1 MTTSAN
7 NTSGVTPAGNTS
19 GTDTSGQLFQEAFE
33 ALPLMAILRG
43 FDVERTVAVSHR
55 ARDIGIRLV
64 EVPVQNDT
72 AVAALRA
79 AAEAG
84 RERGAVVGAGTV
96 TTVERV
102 ALAARAGARFT
113 VAPGFSREVAEAS
126 LAAGLPHLPG
136 VATASEIQQAEALG
150 LTWLKAF
157 PATDLGPSWITSMR
171 GPFPE
176 ARFVATGGIN
186 LANAEEF
193 LGAGAAAVSLGSVLA
208 DPEQY
213 ARLPELVD
221 SIRTTRTRTGD
232 GLRTG
237 KTGKEDR

>member
-1 MTTSAN
+1 MTTSAI
-7 NTSGVTPAGNTS
+7 S
-19 GTDTSGQLFQEAFE
+19 TSGQLFQEAFE

-55 ARDIGIRLV
+55 AWDVGIELV

-79 AAEAG
+79 AVEAG

-102 ALAARAGARFT
+102 ERAARAGARFT

-136 VATASEIQQAEALG
+136 VATASEIQQAQALG

-157 PATDLGPSWITSMR
+157 PAADLGSGWITSML

-176 ARFVATGGIN
+176 ARFVATGGMN
-186 LANAEEF
+186 LENTAEF
-193 LGAGAAAVSLGSVLA
+193 LAAGAAAVSLGSALA
-208 DPEQY
+208 DPGQF
-213 ARLPELVD
+213 ARLPELIEAIG
-221 SIRTTRTRTGD
+221 STRTLTTTGP
-232 GLRTG
+232 R
-237 KTGKEDR
+237 TGKEDR